1 VLGIRLTDGL
11 SVEVGLELLSGSV
24 ARAEVAA
31 EAGDVF
37 VAPGRTARALV
48 AERARGDAAAREACG
63 DGRRGAGRRD
73 ARARAWRGDGEGDG
87 ERRGQSGAGV
97 RTMPLVDEGKAA
109 KKGSLSEIRD
119 LARRA
124 RDAGARASG
133 REGCVDAPSEG
144 ATRALVLKA
153 AETAN
158 ISLRGCGVKCARC
171 RGTDIS
177 GSRRLRSSASH
188 ANDRTR
194 RISRRM
200 DESSLSHF
208 AHRYQSRHGS

>member
-1 VLGIRLTDGL
+1 MLGVRLTDGL
-11 SVEVGLELLSGSV
+11 IAEVGLELLSGSV

-37 VAPGRTARALV
+37 GAPGRTARALV
-48 AERARGDAAAREACG
+48 AESARGDAAAREARG

-87 ERRGQSGAGV
+87 DSTGKRRGDEVSRAPGV

-109 KKGSLSEIRD
+109 KKGGLSEIRD

-188 ANDRTR
+188 ANEANLP
-194 RISRRM
+194 S
-200 DESSLSHF
+200 
-208 AHRYQSRHGS
+208 

>member
-1 VLGIRLTDGL
+1 MLGVRLTDGL
-11 SVEVGLELLSGSV
+11 SAEVGLELLRSGV

-31 EAGDVF
+31 EAGDVL
-37 VAPGRTARALV
+37 VATGRTARALV
-48 AERARGDAAAREACG
+48 AERARGKLAAAREARG

-73 ARARAWRGDGEGDG
+73 ARRARLARGRGRRRGFDGE
-87 ERRGQSGAGV
+87 EARRRGQSGAGDADDASWTKEK
-97 RTMPLVDEGKAA
+97 RRKREAYPK
-109 KKGSLSEIRD
+109 SD

-124 RDAGARASG
+124 RDASARASG
-133 REGCVDAPSEG
+133 REGCVDAPPEG
-144 ATRALVLKA
+144 TTRALVLRA

-188 ANDRTR
+188 ANEANLA
-194 RISRRM
+194 S
-200 DESSLSHF
+200 
-208 AHRYQSRHGS
+208 

>member
-1 VLGIRLTDGL
+1 
-11 SVEVGLELLSGSV
+11 
-24 ARAEVAA
+24 
-31 EAGDVF
+31 
-37 VAPGRTARALV
+37 
-48 AERARGDAAAREACG
+48 
-63 DGRRGAGRRD
+63 
-73 ARARAWRGDGEGDG
+73 
-87 ERRGQSGAGV
+87 
-97 RTMPLVDEGKAA
+97 MPLVDEGKAA

-188 ANDRTR
+188 ANEERPNEANLF
-194 RISRRM
+194 

>member
-1 VLGIRLTDGL
+1 MWTKEKRRKR
-11 SVEVGLELLSGSV
+11 V
-24 ARAEVAA
+24 AYPKS
-31 EAGDVF
+31 D
-37 VAPGRTARALV
+37 L
-48 AERARGDAAAREACG
+48 
-63 DGRRGAGRRD
+63 
-73 ARARAWRGDGEGDG
+73 
-87 ERRGQSGAGV
+87 
-97 RTMPLVDEGKAA
+97 
-109 KKGSLSEIRD
+109 D

-188 ANDRTR
+188 ANEANLA
-194 RISRRM
+194 S
-200 DESSLSHF
+200 
-208 AHRYQSRHGS
+208 

>member
-1 VLGIRLTDGL
+1 MLGVRLTDGL
-11 SVEVGLELLSGSV
+11 SAEVGLELLRSGV

-31 EAGDVF
+31 EAGDVL
-37 VAPGRTARALV
+37 VATGRTARALV
-48 AERARGDAAAREACG
+48 AERARGTRRRAGSARGRTPRGGQARRAG
-63 DGRRGAGRRD
+63 ARLARGRGRR
-73 ARARAWRGDGEGDG
+73 RGFDGE
-87 ERRGQSGAGV
+87 EARRRGQSGAGDADDASWTKEK
-97 RTMPLVDEGKAA
+97 RRKREAYPK
-109 KKGSLSEIRD
+109 SD

-133 REGCVDAPSEG
+133 REGCVDAPPEG
-144 ATRALVLKA
+144 TTRALVLRA

-188 ANDRTR
+188 ANEANLA
-194 RISRRM
+194 S
-200 DESSLSHF
+200 
-208 AHRYQSRHGS
+208 